1 MFWES
6 VLDDVPVEALFL
18 GLCWATETVD
28 VILLEALLLGLC
40 SRSEIVDDVLLEA
53 LFLGSV
59 GGTVSRFVFSD

>member
-40 SRSEIVDDVLLEA
+40 SRSQNLMVLVW
-53 LFLGSV
+53 V
-59 GGTVSRFVFSD
+59 GGLEGNMIVVWL